1 MKVLLDT
8 SVLVT
13 AVVDQLPNHAASLA
27 CYRHCRG
34 GKRRA
39 TGFCTAHALA
49 EAYATLTRLPLSPR
63 IQPTDAVRL
72 IHTNF
77 ERDLT
82 IVAATREDYD
92 DAIDRVARLGLAS
105 GVIYDALHLIAAERL
120 RCERLYTFNLRDFE
134 RLEPRRVSI
143 MAP

>member
-1 MKVLLDT
+1 MKVLFDT

-27 CYRHCRG
+27 CYRHSRG
-34 GKRRA
+34 GKGRDA
-39 TGFCTAHALA
+39 GLCTAHALA

-63 IQPTDAVRL
+63 IQPTDAARL
-72 IHTNF
+72 IRTNF
-77 ERDLT
+77 DRDLT
-82 IVAATREDYD
+82 VVGATREDYD
-92 DAIDRVARLGLAS
+92 EAIDRVARLGLAS

-134 RLEPRRVSI
+134 RLEPKRVRI